1 MAVFAFYSDRKN
13 TSEKMKRQ
21 SNRHMPTPFAEVWL
35 TACRCLQR
43 PLLLR
48 AAPIAYH
55 KLRQI
60 ARKHLCFFPEI
71 CKKREGKE
79 RGCFFVQIQQNPC
92 RNGVVG
98 GQTCA
103 KGPETCVNRTC
114 RGAAEQ
120 VIIELPKHTARMEV
134 TTMKRTKL
142 LALALAGV
150 MRWPCSP
157 DAPAERRR
165 TGASRRTSRT
175 S

>member
-1 MAVFAFYSDRKN
+1 
-13 TSEKMKRQ
+13 MKRQ

-79 RGCFFVQIQQNPC
+79 RGCFFFCTN
-92 RNGVVG
+92 
-98 GQTCA
+98 TA
-103 KGPETCVNRTC
+103 KPLPERCGLR
-114 RGAAEQ
+114 
-120 VIIELPKHTARMEV
+120 
-134 TTMKRTKL
+134 
-142 LALALAGV
+142 
-150 MRWPCSP
+150 
-157 DAPAERRR
+157 
-165 TGASRRTSRT
+165 
-175 S
+175 